1 MLELAKVGDLDKNL
15 FFCGNIA
22 DGGGEDIGG
31 FWQLLEKTG
40 GFASGDSFLVVGLGL
55 LTFFDNTVD
64 GLLGNRTAKAD
75 DTDAVVEW
83 KGVVELLDGGL
94 FWIDEGLS

>member
-15 FFCGNIA
+15 FVCRNIA
-22 DGGGEDIGG
+22 DGGGEDIRS

-55 LTFFDNTVD
+55 LAFFDHTED
-64 GLLGNRTAKAD
+64 GLLANGTAKAD

-83 KGVVELLDGGL
+83 ESVVELLDGGL
-94 FWIDEGLS
+94 F